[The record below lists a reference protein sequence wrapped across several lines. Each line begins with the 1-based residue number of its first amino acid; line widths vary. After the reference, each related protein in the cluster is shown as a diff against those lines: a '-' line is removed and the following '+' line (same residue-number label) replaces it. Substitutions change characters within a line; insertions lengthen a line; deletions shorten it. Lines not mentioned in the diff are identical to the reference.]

1 MEVSMYTQIITS
13 AWQETLNHFFAV
25 FTIPTANIFT
35 ALVCGWVLCTAR
47 HTVTGIVPFATCF
60 FQRPHDAFHR
70 FFNNARWSLC
80 RLWQTLAVLL
90 VEMLC
95 PSGTIYLDV
104 DDTLFRRHGKH
115 VEGASKWRDPVLSD
129 LFTAFS
135 RGLNLVVVTLRV
147 YPPWKGEPIG
157 LPINMR
163 LRLKNGPSHIDL
175 AQQMLCEIASWMPQR
190 RFICHC
196 DGFYTALMSRTI
208 ERTEIVS
215 HLRKDAVIFDLP
227 QPETKPR
234 RGRRRIRGYALPKP
248 YLLAQ
253 TIENWKSVRIIER
266 KHKTR
271 MLVFGKQ
278 IIWYHVC
285 KKPLLMV
292 ISRDLAGKRKDDFF
306 ITTDLKLSPA
316 QVISQFSGRWSI
328 EDTFKNTKQLLGGQ
342 QIQCFKRQGPQRA
355 AAMSLWLYSTIW
367 LWYLHNK
374 TAWNKLPQ
382 VPWYRKTAPSFAN
395 VLATLRVELWKER
408 INRMSGSHI
417 AFNKIPKIIVSALS
431 YAA

>member
-1 MEVSMYTQIITS
+1 MYTQVITS
-13 AWQETLNHFFAV
+13 AWQEILNHFFTI
-25 FTIPTANIFT
+25 FTIPTANTFT

-47 HTVTGIVPFATCF
+47 HTVTGIVPFAICF

-70 FFNNARWSLC
+70 FFNNARWSISH
-80 RLWQTLAVLL
+80 LWQTLAVLL
-90 VEMLC
+90 VKMLC

-104 DDTLFRRHGKH
+104 DDTLFRRQGKH

-129 LFTAFS
+129 MWTAFS
-135 RGLNLVVVTLRV
+135 RGLNLVVITLRV
-147 YPPWKGEPIG
+147 HPPWKGEPIG
-157 LPINMR
+157 LPIDMR
-163 LRLKNGPSHIDL
+163 LRLKDGPSHIEL
-175 AQQMLCEIASWMPQR
+175 ARQMLCEIASWIPQR

-215 HLRKDAVIFDLP
+215 HLRRDAVIFDLP
-227 QPETKPR
+227 QPEAKPR

-248 YLLAQ
+248 YLMAQ
-253 TIENWKSVRIIER
+253 TIKSWESVRIIER
-266 KHKTR
+266 KHKTKI
-271 MLVFGKQ
+271 LVFGKQ
-278 IIWYHVC
+278 IIWYHVS

-292 ISRDLAGKRKDDFF
+292 ISRDLTGKRKDDFF

-316 QVISQFSGRWSI
+316 QVVSQFSGRWSI

-355 AAMSLWLYSTIW
+355 AAMSFWLYSTIW
-367 LWYLHNK
+367 LWYLNNK
-374 TAWNKLPQ
+374 TAWNKLPH
-382 VPWYRKTAPSFAN
+382 VPWYRKTTPSFAN
-395 VLATLRVELWKER
+395 VLAALRVELWKER
-408 INRMSGSHI
+408 INYMSGSHV
-417 AFNKIPKIIVSALS
+417 AFKKIPKIIVNALS